1 MNKQTVYSILMDKF
15 HRMEDVKQAQD
26 LSLKELVGQIV
37 LTPSVRDLVRRA
49 RTTFLSFRYNN
60 ETYRIL
66 DIAWDKD
73 PSLPFTKRD
82 GSQQTL
88 TQYYRE
94 VREASHRPDI
104 SRTDFVLLRNIK
116 SRSKTNNNHCS
127 LSKATNGWSSVVQR
141 RKNKRWFS

>member
-37 LTPSVRDLVRRA
+37 LTPSVRDVVRRA
-49 RTTFLSFRYNN
+49 RTTLLSFRYNN

-88 TQYYRE
+88 SQYYRE
-94 VREASHRPDI
+94 VREASHRSNI
-104 SRTDFVLLRNIK
+104 SLTDFVLLRNIK
-116 SRSKTNNNHCS
+116 SRSKTNNNHC
-127 LSKATNGWSSVVQR
+127 
-141 RKNKRWFS
+141 